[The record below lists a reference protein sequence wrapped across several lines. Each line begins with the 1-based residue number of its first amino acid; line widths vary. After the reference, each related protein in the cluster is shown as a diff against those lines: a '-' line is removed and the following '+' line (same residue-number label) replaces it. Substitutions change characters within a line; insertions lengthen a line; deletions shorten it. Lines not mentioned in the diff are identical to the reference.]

1 MTRQITEIMAHAFWN
16 GESKKLSN
24 TEVKNFEMY
33 LFGNKIAW
41 YQNGILYFT
50 LCGWNTLTTRER
62 LNGLG
67 VGISQK
73 NYKPIW
79 NNQEIDTEKVY
90 EMAV

>member
-1 MTRQITEIMAHAFWN
+1 MARQITEIMAHAFWS

-73 NYKPIW
+73 KYKPIW

>member
-1 MTRQITEIMAHAFWN
+1 MTRQITKIMAHAFWN

-24 TEVKNFEMY
+24 TEVKNHEMY

-41 YQNGILYFT
+41 LENDKLYFT

-62 LNGLG
+62 LSGLG

-79 NNQEIDTEKVY
+79 NGQEIDTKKVY